1 MLNSFRNFTKSFW
14 AKILLVIIIIP
25 FVFWGMGGVFSGGS
39 QNTLAK
45 INNYNISTKDF
56 EEYIYSLNIN
66 PEIIRKNIDNSM
78 IEQLLSGLINK
89 TTLALQSE
97 DLEIV
102 LSDNILSEIIKKDE
116 KFLDKNNQF
125 SRTKYEKFL
134 ISNNFSAVLYEK
146 NLKNEVTNKLLFN
159 YISGGTFPP
168 SFLVKNTYD
177 YQNKKL
183 IVQAISLNPLYKKE
197 QDFDET
203 SIKRY
208 IDDNRDN
215 LKEDFISIRFAS
227 INPLSLVDSKEFNE
241 LFFEKIDEIENLI
254 INDTNYEEIVKN
266 YNLNVTPIKSINK
279 NGDNENGILQENIS
293 QDLVSKIFELKFK
306 EVNDINLLEY
316 ENEFALVIID
326 EIKNSIPNIV
336 SKKFNEKIIKGLINR
351 DIFEYNTKLMA
362 KIKTNS
368 LIESDFV
375 QLAKEN
381 RTDIRDISING
392 IRDNNFFSTKS
403 NNQIFKLR
411 EKNFTI
417 VDEIEKNKTFL
428 VWVREI
434 QKPSLNKAS
443 DEYDKYYH
451 ETIRGLKNNIYS
463 SFDHYINQKYKVEIN
478 YKTLERLK
486 NILDDN

>member
-1 MLNSFRNFTKSFW
+1 MLNSFRNFAKSFW

-25 FVFWGMGGVFSGGS
+25 FVFWGMGGVFRGGS
-39 QNTLAK
+39 QNTVAK
-45 INNYNISTKDF
+45 INNYNISTKNF
-56 EEYIYSLNIN
+56 MEYINSLNIN
-66 PEIIRKNIDNSM
+66 PEIIRENINNSI
-78 IEQLLSGLINK
+78 IEQLLSDLINK
-89 TTLALQSE
+89 TTLSLQSK
-97 DLEIV
+97 DLEII

-125 SRTKYEKFL
+125 SRIKYEKFL
-134 ISNNFSAVLYEK
+134 ISNNFNAALYEK
-146 NLKNEVTNKLLFN
+146 NLKNEQINKLLFN
-159 YISGGTFPP
+159 YVSGGTFPP

-183 IVQAISLNPLYKKE
+183 TVQAISLNPLYKKE

-203 SIKRY
+203 SIKNY

-215 LKEDFISIRFAS
+215 LKEDFISFRFAS

-254 INDTNYEEIVKN
+254 INDANYEEIVKN
-266 YNLNVTPIKSINK
+266 YNLNVTTVKLINK
-279 NGDNENGILQENIS
+279 DGNNENGILQKNVNQGLIN
-293 QDLVSKIFELKFK
+293 KIFELKFK
-306 EVNDINLLEY
+306 EVKDINLLEY
-316 ENEFALVIID
+316 ENEYAIVVID
-326 EIKNSIPNIV
+326 EIKNSIPNIT
-336 SKKFNEKIIKGLINR
+336 SKKFKEKIIKGLINR
-351 DIFEYNTKLMA
+351 DIFEYNTKLMT

-368 LIESDFV
+368 LTESDFV
-375 QLAKEN
+375 QLAKGG
-381 RTDIRDISING
+381 RTDIEDISING

-403 NNQIFKLR
+403 NNQIFQLR

-428 VWVREI
+428 ILVREI
-434 QKPSLNKAS
+434 QKPSLNKTS
-443 DEYDKYYH
+443 DEYSEYYH
-451 ETIRGLKNNIYS
+451 ETIIGLKNNIYS

-486 NILDDN
+486 NYFR

>member
-102 LSDNILSEIIKKDE
+102 LSDNILYEIIKKDE
-116 KFLDKNNQF
+116 KFLDSNNQF

-146 NLKNEVTNKLLFN
+146 NLKNEQANKLLFN
-159 YISGGTFPP
+159 YVSGGTFPP

-227 INPLSLVDSKEFNE
+227 ISPLSLVDSKEFNE

-254 INDTNYEEIVKN
+254 INGSNYEKIIKN

-326 EIKNSIPNIV
+326 EIKNSIPNIT
-336 SKKFNEKIIKGLINR
+336 SKKFKEKIIKGLINR

-368 LIESDFV
+368 LTESDFV
-375 QLAKEN
+375 QLAKES
-381 RTDIRDISING
+381 RTDIEDISING

-428 VWVREI
+428 IWVREI

-451 ETIRGLKNNIYS
+451 ETIIGLKNNIYS

-486 NILDDN
+486 NYLR

>member
-1 MLNSFRNFTKSFW
+1 
-14 AKILLVIIIIP
+14 
-25 FVFWGMGGVFSGGS
+25 
-39 QNTLAK
+39 
-45 INNYNISTKDF
+45 
-56 EEYIYSLNIN
+56 
-66 PEIIRKNIDNSM
+66 
-78 IEQLLSGLINK
+78 
-89 TTLALQSE
+89 
-97 DLEIV
+97 
-102 LSDNILSEIIKKDE
+102 
-116 KFLDKNNQF
+116 
-125 SRTKYEKFL
+125 
-134 ISNNFSAVLYEK
+134 
-146 NLKNEVTNKLLFN
+146 
-159 YISGGTFPP
+159 
-168 SFLVKNTYD
+168 LVKNTYD

-215 LKEDFISIRFAS
+215 LKEDFISIRFTS

-254 INDTNYEEIVKN
+254 INGSNYEKIIKN

-368 LIESDFV
+368 LTESDFV
-375 QLAKEN
+375 QLAKES
-381 RTDIRDISING
+381 RTDIEDISING

-428 VWVREI
+428 IWVREI

-443 DEYDKYYH
+443 DEYDKYYY
-451 ETIRGLKNNIYS
+451 ETIIGLKNNIYS
-463 SFDHYINQKYKVEIN
+463 SFEQYINQKYKVEIN
-478 YKTLERLK
+478 YQTLDRLK
-486 NILDDN
+486 NYFR

>member
-89 TTLALQSE
+89 STLSLQSK
-97 DLEIV
+97 DLELV

-116 KFLDKNNQF
+116 KFFDKNNQF

-134 ISNNFSAVLYEK
+134 LSNSFSAALYEK

-159 YISGGTFPP
+159 YVSGGVFPP
-168 SFLVKNTYD
+168 SFLVKNVYD

-183 IVQAISLNPLYKKE
+183 TVQAISLNSLYKKE
-197 QDFDET
+197 QDFDEA
-203 SIKRY
+203 SIKNY
-208 IDDNRDN
+208 IDDNKDN

-227 INPLSLVDSKEFNE
+227 INPLSLVDSEEFNE
-241 LFFEKIDEIENLI
+241 LFFEKINEIENLI
-254 INDTNYEEIVKN
+254 INGSNYEKIIKN

-336 SKKFNEKIIKGLINR
+336 SKKFKEKIIKGLINR
-351 DIFEYNTKLMA
+351 DIFEYNAKLMA
-362 KIKTNS
+362 KINTNS
-368 LIESDFV
+368 LAELDFV
-375 QLAKEN
+375 KLAKTSQ
-381 RTDIRDISING
+381 TDIRDISING

-403 NNQIFKLR
+403 NKQIFDLR
-411 EKNFTI
+411 EKSFTL
-417 VDEIEKNKTFL
+417 VNEIEKNKTFL
-428 VWVREI
+428 VWVKEI
-434 QKPSLNKAS
+434 QKPSLGKTP

-451 ETIRGLKNNIYS
+451 ETIIGLKNNIYS

>member
-1 MLNSFRNFTKSFW
+1 MLNSFRNFAKSFW

-25 FVFWGMGGVFSGGS
+25 FVFWGMGGVFRGGS
-39 QNTLAK
+39 QNTVAK
-45 INNYNISTKDF
+45 VNNNNISTKNF
-56 EEYIYSLNIN
+56 MEHINSLNIN
-66 PEIIRKNIDNSM
+66 PEVIRENIDNSI

-89 TTLALQSE
+89 NTLSLQSK

-134 ISNNFSAVLYEK
+134 ISNNFNAALYEK
-146 NLKNEVTNKLLFN
+146 NLKNEQTNKLLFN
-159 YISGGTFPP
+159 YVSGGTFPP

-183 IVQAISLNPLYKKE
+183 TVQAISLNPLYKKE

-254 INDTNYEEIVKN
+254 INDANYEEIVKN
-266 YNLNVTPIKSINK
+266 YNLNVTAVKLINK
-279 NGDNENGILQENIS
+279 DGNNENGILQENIN
-293 QDLVSKIFELKFK
+293 QNLINKIFELKFK
-306 EVNDINLLEY
+306 EVKDINLLEY
-316 ENEFALVIID
+316 ENEYALVVID
-326 EIKNSIPNIV
+326 EIKNFIPNIT
-336 SKKFNEKIIKGLINR
+336 SKKFKEKIIRSLINR

-368 LIESDFV
+368 FAKSDFV
-375 QLAKEN
+375 QLAKISQI
-381 RTDIRDISING
+381 DIKDISIND

-403 NNQIFKLR
+403 NDQIFKLR

-417 VDEIEKNKTFL
+417 VDEIEKNQTFL
-428 VWVREI
+428 ILVKEI
-434 QKPSLNKAS
+434 QKTNLDKTS
-443 DEYDKYYH
+443 DEYDKYYY
-451 ETIRGLKNNIYS
+451 ETVISLKNNIYS

-478 YKTLERLK
+478 YQTLERLK
-486 NILDDN
+486 NYYR

>member
-102 LSDNILSEIIKKDE
+102 LSDNILYEIIKKDE
-116 KFLDKNNQF
+116 KFLDSNNQF

-146 NLKNEVTNKLLFN
+146 NLKNEQANKLLFN
-159 YISGGTFPP
+159 YVSGGTFPP
-168 SFLVKNTYD
+168 SFLVKNTYN

-254 INDTNYEEIVKN
+254 INGSNYEKIIKN

-368 LIESDFV
+368 LTESDFV
-375 QLAKEN
+375 QLAKES
-381 RTDIRDISING
+381 RTDIEDISING

-428 VWVREI
+428 IWVREI

-443 DEYDKYYH
+443 DEYDKYYY
-451 ETIRGLKNNIYS
+451 ETIIGLKNNIYS
-463 SFDHYINQKYKVEIN
+463 SFEQYINQKYKVEIN
-478 YKTLERLK
+478 YQTLDRLK
-486 NILDDN
+486 NYFR

>member
-66 PEIIRKNIDNSM
+66 PEIIRKNIDNSI
-78 IEQLLSGLINK
+78 IEQLLSDLISK

-102 LSDNILSEIIKKDE
+102 LSDKILYEIIKKDE
-116 KFLDKNNQF
+116 KFLDSNNQF

-146 NLKNEVTNKLLFN
+146 NLKNEQANKLLFN
-159 YISGGTFPP
+159 YVGGGVFPP
-168 SFLVKNTYD
+168 SFLVKNVYD

-183 IVQAISLNPLYKKE
+183 TVQAISLNSLYKKE
-197 QDFDET
+197 QDFDEA
-203 SIKRY
+203 SIKNY

-215 LKEDFISIRFAS
+215 LKEDFISVRFAS
-227 INPLSLVDSKEFNE
+227 INPLSLVDSEEFNE
-241 LFFEKIDEIENLI
+241 LFFKKIDEIENLI
-254 INDTNYEEIVKN
+254 INDANYEEIVKN
-266 YNLNVTPIKSINK
+266 YNLNVTTVKLINK
-279 NGDNENGILQENIS
+279 DGNNENGILQENIN
-293 QDLVSKIFELKFK
+293 QDLINKIFELKFK
-306 EVNDINLLEY
+306 EVKDINLLEY
-316 ENEFALVIID
+316 ENEYAIVVID

-336 SKKFNEKIIKGLINR
+336 SKKFKEKTIKGLINR

-368 LIESDFV
+368 LTESDFAL
-375 QLAKEN
+375 LAKKSQ
-381 RTDIRDISING
+381 TDIKDISIND

-428 VWVREI
+428 VWVKEI
-434 QKPSLNKAS
+434 QKPSLDKTS

-451 ETIRGLKNNIYS
+451 ETIIGLKNNIYS

-478 YKTLERLK
+478 YKTLEKIK
-486 NILDDN
+486 NYLR

>member
-45 INNYNISTKDF
+45 INNYNISTKNF
-56 EEYIYSLNIN
+56 MEHINALNIN
-66 PEIIRKNIDNSM
+66 QEIIRDNINNSI
-78 IEQLLSGLINK
+78 IEQLLSDLINK
-89 TTLALQSE
+89 TSLALQSE

-116 KFLDKNNQF
+116 KFFDKNNQF

-134 ISNNFSAVLYEK
+134 ISNNFSADLYEK

-159 YISGGTFPP
+159 YVSGGVFPP

-183 IVQAISLNPLYKKE
+183 TVQAISLNSLYKKE
-197 QDFDET
+197 QDFDEA
-203 SIKRY
+203 SIKNY

-215 LKEDFISIRFAS
+215 LKEDFISVRFAS
-227 INPLSLVDSKEFNE
+227 INPLSLVDSEEFNE
-241 LFFEKIDEIENLI
+241 LFFKKIDEIENLI
-254 INDTNYEEIVKN
+254 INGSNYEKIINN

-279 NGDNENGILQENIS
+279 NSNNENGIHQENID

-336 SKKFNEKIIKGLINR
+336 SKKFKEKIIKGLINR
-351 DIFEYNTKLMA
+351 DIFEYNAKLIA
-362 KIKTNS
+362 KINTNS
-368 LIESDFV
+368 LVESDFV
-375 QLAKEN
+375 KLAKSSQ
-381 RTDIRDISING
+381 TDIRDISING

-403 NNQIFKLR
+403 NKQIFDVR
-411 EKNFTI
+411 EKSFTL
-417 VDEIEKNKTFL
+417 VNEIEKNKTFL
-428 VWVREI
+428 VWVRDI
-434 QKPSLNKAS
+434 QKPSLDKTS

-451 ETIRGLKNNIYS
+451 ETIIGLKNNIYS

-478 YKTLERLK
+478 YKTLEKLK
-486 NILDDN
+486 NYLR

>member
-25 FVFWGMGGVFSGGS
+25 FVFWGMGGVFRGGS
-39 QNTLAK
+39 QNTVAK
-45 INNYNISTKDF
+45 INNYNISTKNF
-56 EEYIYSLNIN
+56 MEHINALNIN
-66 PEIIRKNIDNSM
+66 QEIIRDNINNSI
-78 IEQLLSGLINK
+78 IEQLLSDLINK
-89 TTLALQSE
+89 TTLSLQSK
-97 DLEIV
+97 DLEII

-134 ISNNFSAVLYEK
+134 ISNNFNAALYEK
-146 NLKNEVTNKLLFN
+146 NLKNEQTNKLLFN
-159 YISGGTFPP
+159 YVSGGTFPP

-183 IVQAISLNPLYKKE
+183 TVQAISLNPLYKKE
-197 QDFDET
+197 QDFDEA
-203 SIKRY
+203 SIKKY

-215 LKEDFISIRFAS
+215 LKEDFISIRFTS

-254 INDTNYEEIVKN
+254 INDANYEEIVKN
-266 YNLNVTPIKSINK
+266 YNLNVTTIKLINK
-279 NGDNENGILQENIS
+279 DGNNENGILQENIN
-293 QDLVSKIFELKFK
+293 QNLINKIFKLKFK
-306 EVNDINLLEY
+306 EVKDINLLEY
-316 ENEFALVIID
+316 ENEYALVVID
-326 EIKNSIPNIV
+326 EIKNFIPNIT
-336 SKKFNEKIIKGLINR
+336 SKKFKEKIIRGLINR

-368 LIESDFV
+368 LTESDFV
-375 QLAKEN
+375 QLAK
-381 RTDIRDISING
+381 TSQIDIKDISIND

-417 VDEIEKNKTFL
+417 VDEIEKNQTFL
-428 VWVREI
+428 ILVKEI
-434 QKPSLNKAS
+434 QKTNLDKTS
-443 DEYDKYYH
+443 DEYDKYYY
-451 ETIRGLKNNIYS
+451 ETVISLKNNIYS

-478 YKTLERLK
+478 YQTLERLK
-486 NILDDN
+486 NYFR

>member
-45 INNYNISTKDF
+45 INNYNISTKNF
-56 EEYIYSLNIN
+56 EEYINALNIN
-66 PEIIRKNIDNSM
+66 QEIIRENIDNSI

-89 TTLALQSE
+89 TTLDLQSE

-168 SFLVKNTYD
+168 NFLVKNTYD

-183 IVQAISLNPLYKKE
+183 IVQAINLNPLYKKE

-254 INDTNYEEIVKN
+254 INGSNYEKIIKN

-336 SKKFNEKIIKGLINR
+336 SKKFKEKIIK
-351 DIFEYNTKLMA
+351 
-362 KIKTNS
+362 
-368 LIESDFV
+368 V
-375 QLAKEN
+375 
-381 RTDIRDISING
+381 
-392 IRDNNFFSTKS
+392 
-403 NNQIFKLR
+403 
-411 EKNFTI
+411 
-417 VDEIEKNKTFL
+417 
-428 VWVREI
+428 
-434 QKPSLNKAS
+434 
-443 DEYDKYYH
+443 
-451 ETIRGLKNNIYS
+451 
-463 SFDHYINQKYKVEIN
+463 
-478 YKTLERLK
+478 
-486 NILDDN
+486 

>member
-1 MLNSFRNFTKSFW
+1 MLNSLRNFTKSFW

-66 PEIIRKNIDNSM
+66 PEIIRENIDNSM
-78 IEQLLSGLINK
+78 IEQLLSDLINK

-134 ISNNFSAVLYEK
+134 LSNNFSAALYEK
-146 NLKNEVTNKLLFN
+146 NLKIEQTNKLLFN
-159 YISGGTFPP
+159 YVSGGIFPP
-168 SFLVKNTYD
+168 NFLVKNTYD

-197 QDFDET
+197 QDFDEA

-208 IDDNRDN
+208 IDDNQDN

-227 INPLSLVDSKEFNE
+227 INPLSLVDSEEFNE

-254 INDTNYEEIVKN
+254 INGSNYEKIINN

-368 LIESDFV
+368 LTESDFV
-375 QLAKEN
+375 QLAKES
-381 RTDIRDISING
+381 RTDIEDISING

-434 QKPSLNKAS
+434 QKPSLNRAS

-451 ETIRGLKNNIYS
+451 ETIIGLKNNIYS
-463 SFDHYINQKYKVEIN
+463 SFDRYINQKYKVEIN
-478 YKTLERLK
+478 YKTLEKLK
-486 NILDDN
+486 NYLR

>member
-14 AKILLVIIIIP
+14 AKILLFIIIIP

-56 EEYIYSLNIN
+56 MEHINTLNIN
-66 PEIIRKNIDNSM
+66 QEIIRDNINNSI
-78 IEQLLSGLINK
+78 IEQLLSDLINK

-102 LSDNILSEIIKKDE
+102 LSDNILYEIIKKDK
-116 KFLDKNNQF
+116 KFYDSNNQF

-146 NLKNEVTNKLLFN
+146 NLKNEQENKLLFN
-159 YISGGTFPP
+159 YVSGGTFPP
-168 SFLVKNTYD
+168 NFLVKNTYD

-183 IVQAISLNPLYKKE
+183 IVQAISLNPFYKKE

-203 SIKRY
+203 NIKRY

-254 INDTNYEEIVKN
+254 INDASYEEIVKN
-266 YNLNVTPIKSINK
+266 YNLNVTAVKLIN
-279 NGDNENGILQENIS
+279 NDGNNENGILQKNVS
-293 QDLVSKIFELKFK
+293 QGLINKIFELKFK
-306 EVNDINLLEY
+306 EVKDINLLEY
-316 ENEFALVIID
+316 ENKYAIVVID
-326 EIKNSIPNIV
+326 EMKNSIPNIS
-336 SKKFNEKIIKGLINR
+336 SKEFKEKIIRGLINR

-362 KIKTNS
+362 KIRTNS
-368 LIESDFV
+368 LTESDFV
-375 QLAKEN
+375 QLAKKS
-381 RTDIRDISING
+381 RKDIEDISING
-392 IRDNNFFSTKS
+392 IRDNNFFSKKS
-403 NNQIFKLR
+403 NNQIFKLG

-417 VDEIEKNKTFL
+417 VNEIKKNKNFL
-428 VWVREI
+428 IWVRKI
-434 QKPSLNKAS
+434 QKSSLNKAS
-443 DEYDKYYH
+443 DEYDKYYY
-451 ETIRGLKNNIYS
+451 ETIIGLKNNIYS
-463 SFDHYINQKYKVEIN
+463 SFEQYINQKYKVEIN
-478 YKTLERLK
+478 YQTLDKLK
-486 NILDDN
+486 NYFR

>member
-1 MLNSFRNFTKSFW
+1 MLNSFRNFTNSFW

-25 FVFWGMGGVFSGGS
+25 FVFWGMGGVFRGGS
-39 QNTLAK
+39 QNTVAK
-45 INNYNISTKDF
+45 INNYNISTKNFMDH
-56 EEYIYSLNIN
+56 INSLNIN
-66 PEIIRKNIDNSM
+66 PEIIRKNINNSI
-78 IEQLLSGLINK
+78 IEQLLSDLINK
-89 TTLALQSE
+89 TTISMQSK

-134 ISNNFSAVLYEK
+134 ISNNFNAALYEK
-146 NLKNEVTNKLLFN
+146 NLKNEQTNKLLFD
-159 YISGGTFPP
+159 YVSGGTFPP
-168 SFLVKNTYD
+168 SFLVKNNYD

-183 IVQAISLNPLYKKE
+183 AVQAISLNPLYKKE
-197 QDFDET
+197 QDFDEV
-203 SIKRY
+203 SIKKY
-208 IDDNRDN
+208 IDDNRDY

-254 INDTNYEEIVKN
+254 INDAYYEEIVIN
-266 YNLNVTPIKSINK
+266 YNLNVITVKLMNK
-279 NGDNENGILQENIS
+279 DGNNENGILQKNIN
-293 QDLVSKIFELKFK
+293 QGLINKIFELKSK
-306 EVNDINLLEY
+306 EVKDINLLEY
-316 ENEFALVIID
+316 NNEYVLVVID
-326 EIKNSIPNIV
+326 EIKNSIPNIT
-336 SKKFNEKIIKGLINR
+336 SKKFKEKIIRDLIKR
-351 DIFEYNTKLMA
+351 GIFEYNTKLMA

-368 LIESDFV
+368 ILESNFV
-375 QLAKEN
+375 QLAEAN
-381 RTDIRDISING
+381 QIDINDISING

-428 VWVREI
+428 IWVKEI
-434 QKPSLNKAS
+434 QKPDLNKTS

-451 ETIRGLKNNIYS
+451 ETIIGLKNNIYS
-463 SFDHYINQKYKVEIN
+463 SFEHYINQKYKVEIN
-478 YKTLERLK
+478 YQTLERLK
-486 NILDDN
+486 NYFR

>member
-45 INNYNISTKDF
+45 INNYNISTKNF
-56 EEYIYSLNIN
+56 EEYINALNIN
-66 PEIIRKNIDNSM
+66 QEIIRENIDNSI
-78 IEQLLSGLINK
+78 IEQLLSDLINK

-134 ISNNFSAVLYEK
+134 ISNNFSAALYEK
-146 NLKNEVTNKLLFN
+146 NLKNEETNKLLFN
-159 YISGGTFPP
+159 YVSGGTFPP
-168 SFLVKNTYD
+168 NFLVKNTYD

-203 SIKRY
+203 SIKNY
-208 IDDNRDN
+208 IDNNRDN
-215 LKEDFISIRFAS
+215 LKEDFISIKFAS
-227 INPLSLVDSKEFNE
+227 INPSSLIDAKKFNK

-254 INDTNYEEIVKN
+254 LNGANYEEIVKN
-266 YNLNVTPIKSINK
+266 YNLNIIPIKLINK
-279 NGDNENGILQENIS
+279 ESNNENGILQENIS
-293 QDLVSKIFELKFK
+293 QDLVNKIFELKFK
-306 EVNDINLLEY
+306 EVKDINLLEY
-316 ENEFALVIID
+316 ENEYALVIID
-326 EIKNSIPNIV
+326 EIQNSIPNIA
-336 SKKFNEKIIKGLINR
+336 SKKFKEKIIKGLINR
-351 DIFEYNTKLMA
+351 NIFEYNTKLMA

-368 LIESDFV
+368 LTESDFV
-375 QLAKEN
+375 QLAKES
-381 RTDIRDISING
+381 RTDIEDISING

-428 VWVREI
+428 IWVREI

-443 DEYDKYYH
+443 DEYDKYYY
-451 ETIRGLKNNIYS
+451 ETIIGLKNNIYS

-486 NILDDN
+486 NYFR

>member
-25 FVFWGMGGVFSGGS
+25 FVFWGMGGVFRGGS

-116 KFLDKNNQF
+116 KFFDKNNQF

-146 NLKNEVTNKLLFN
+146 NLKNEQANKLLFN
-159 YISGGTFPP
+159 YVSGGTFPP
-168 SFLVKNTYD
+168 SFLVKNTYN

-203 SIKRY
+203 DIKKY

-215 LKEDFISIRFAS
+215 LKEDFISIRFTS

-254 INDTNYEEIVKN
+254 INGSNYEKIIKN

-368 LIESDFV
+368 LTESDFV
-375 QLAKEN
+375 QLSKES
-381 RTDIRDISING
+381 RTDIEDISING

-434 QKPSLNKAS
+434 QKLSLNKAS
-443 DEYDKYYH
+443 DEYGKYYH
-451 ETIRGLKNNIYS
+451 ETIIGLKNNIYS
-463 SFDHYINQKYKVEIN
+463 SFDH
-478 YKTLERLK
+478 
-486 NILDDN
+486 

>member
-45 INNYNISTKDF
+45 INNYNISTKNF
-56 EEYIYSLNIN
+56 MEHINALNIN
-66 PEIIRKNIDNSM
+66 QEIIRENIDNSI
-78 IEQLLSGLINK
+78 IEQLLSDLINK

-102 LSDNILSEIIKKDE
+102 LSDNILYEIIKKDE
-116 KFLDKNNQF
+116 KFLDSNNQF

-134 ISNNFSAVLYEK
+134 ISNNVNAALYEK
-146 NLKNEVTNKLLFN
+146 NLKNEQTNKLLFN
-159 YISGGTFPP
+159 YVSGGTFPP

-208 IDDNRDN
+208 IDDNQDN

-254 INDTNYEEIVKN
+254 INDANYEEIVKN
-266 YNLNVTPIKSINK
+266 YNLNVTTVKLINK
-279 NGDNENGILQENIS
+279 DGNNENGILQKNVNQGLIN
-293 QDLVSKIFELKFK
+293 KIFELKFK
-306 EVNDINLLEY
+306 EVKDINLLEY
-316 ENEFALVIID
+316 ENEYVIVVID
-326 EIKNSIPNIV
+326 EIKNSIPNIT
-336 SKKFNEKIIKGLINR
+336 SKKFKEKIIKGLINR

-368 LIESDFV
+368 LTESDFV
-375 QLAKEN
+375 QLAKES

-428 VWVREI
+428 IWVREI

-443 DEYDKYYH
+443 DEYDKYYY
-451 ETIRGLKNNIYS
+451 ETIIGLKNNIYS
-463 SFDHYINQKYKVEIN
+463 SFEQYINQKYKVEIN
-478 YKTLERLK
+478 YQTLDRLK
-486 NILDDN
+486 NYFR

>member
-1 MLNSFRNFTKSFW
+1 MLNSFRNFAKSFW

-25 FVFWGMGGVFSGGS
+25 FVFWGMGGVFRGGS
-39 QNTLAK
+39 QNTVAK
-45 INNYNISTKDF
+45 INNYNISTKNF
-56 EEYIYSLNIN
+56 MEHINSLNIN
-66 PEIIRKNIDNSM
+66 PEVIRENIDNSI
-78 IEQLLSGLINK
+78 IEQLLSDLINK
-89 TTLALQSE
+89 NILSLQSK

-134 ISNNFSAVLYEK
+134 ISNNFSAALYEK
-146 NLKNEVTNKLLFN
+146 NLKNEQINKLLFN
-159 YISGGTFPP
+159 YVSGGTFPP

-197 QDFDET
+197 QDFDEA
-203 SIKRY
+203 SIKKY

-254 INDTNYEEIVKN
+254 INDANYEEIVKN
-266 YNLNVTPIKSINK
+266 YNLNVTTVKLINK
-279 NGDNENGILQENIS
+279 DGNNENGILQENIN
-293 QDLVSKIFELKFK
+293 QNLINKIFKLKFK
-306 EVNDINLLEY
+306 EVKDINLLEY
-316 ENEFALVIID
+316 ENEYALVVID
-326 EIKNSIPNIV
+326 EIKNSIPNIT
-336 SKKFNEKIIKGLINR
+336 SKKFKEKIIKGLINR

-368 LIESDFV
+368 LTKSDFV
-375 QLAKEN
+375 QLAK
-381 RTDIRDISING
+381 TSQIDIKDISIND

-417 VDEIEKNKTFL
+417 VDEIEKNQTFL
-428 VWVREI
+428 ILVKEI
-434 QKPSLNKAS
+434 QKTNLDKTS
-443 DEYDKYYH
+443 DDYDKYYY
-451 ETIRGLKNNIYS
+451 ETVISLKNNIYS

-478 YKTLERLK
+478 YQTLDRLK
-486 NILDDN
+486 NYFR